1 MFTYKIDHYLSLK
14 LLEPQDAQALF
25 ELTDKSR
32 SHLKEW
38 LPWLDFTT
46 KVSDTEEFIAGTMK
60 GYANRSSLSAAIL
73 YQGEVVGTA
82 GFNNINWSNK
92 TAYIGYWLGE
102 GNQGKGIMTRVV
114 STLTTYAFEHYAL
127 NKVEI
132 RAAVGNQ
139 KSRGIPERLGYIEE
153 GTIRQAEWLYDR
165 YVDHVIYG
173 ILADEWKEK
182 SE

>member
-1 MFTYKIDHYLSLK
+1 MFTYKIDHDLSLK

-82 GFNNINWSNK
+82 GFNNNNWSNDGNVRRIDSGN
-92 TAYIGYWLGE
+92 TGCLG
-102 GNQGKGIMTRVV
+102 K
-114 STLTTYAFEHYAL
+114 
-127 NKVEI
+127 
-132 RAAVGNQ
+132 
-139 KSRGIPERLGYIEE
+139 
-153 GTIRQAEWLYDR
+153 
-165 YVDHVIYG
+165 
-173 ILADEWKEK
+173 
-182 SE
+182 